1 MAILAAL
8 SATDHFDMTDAHSDT
23 QASGALAALAQQ
35 LTEQLPDLHEMA
47 VAAATR
53 LLTSM
58 GVDAHPDT
66 FYWHRFDNAQSSHRS
81 FSGYAHKGPPSET
94 MTFTELLMQ
103 RFRAS
108 DQDNADLLH
117 VMGGFYTANAQAQWF
132 DERNEVRLEPDK
144 VLSALWKVDFAASY
158 QAVLTKF
165 WTDNEQGVST
175 LIRINCLSA
184 AIEACQAGKLTRPQV
199 QWVFDGMG
207 CADAM
212 APTLGDLSGQRLP
225 IGSVTVD
232 ALQIAGHAFTSVLCF
247 NRPTGERLLYLAGRD
262 TAFQAFAD
270 HAAVEKWLYQQLQ
283 NVQSRERLLD
293 HGRLLEPAAALARTR
308 SLALLAKKPMKQ
320 FAAKVAWPPIAI
332 DAAHWLRT
340 RTREQME
347 AEARLQLHS
356 NSELRKQLWIGYLGA
371 GAHLFGSA
379 AMVNWPIALIVV
391 LASAGRFALNVERAV
406 NAAQTADR
414 RSALYASIVS
424 GIELLLNTTLLIPAQ
439 VPDIGDLEPLQ
450 APGHAAEQTPLLPD
464 TQGLLD
470 VGGQP
475 TIRLRGNL
483 YRARY
488 DTNLRCWLII
498 DPQRPFAFTGNYPVR
513 FNEQLEWELTPPGCL
528 RGGGGCMSVS
538 GEVEL
543 EPPPVSYV
551 QFERSPTRY
560 EVPLVAR
567 AATRELLSDQF
578 RKMLSGD
585 YFDPYTPLNPVLDSL
600 NKLRAELIEDAN
612 AFIAQWRSPGRSP
625 VPVPDPSLPPYIA
638 VRRLL
643 EESRGLVIGE
653 SHQAIA
659 SKRFLIENMP
669 ALARDGVETLY
680 MEHLMTDLHQAELD
694 QVASDGRLPSQLQDY
709 LRDQDLGHH
718 TDPARR
724 YNFTTLVQA
733 ARGEG
738 IHVRALDCAAS
749 YRLDGM
755 DDLYN
760 VGGTLRHKVFSY
772 HASRVI
778 AARGGLPGSGKW
790 IALVGDTHAST
801 YKGVPGLAQLHD
813 VTALRIVDAGA
824 GQQTRITLDPGEYY
838 LPSMG
843 HPDGVVKADWRLA
856 LKVREAPFTYLDP
869 SLAPPGVIRP

>member
-1 MAILAAL
+1 MTPANSDMQLRDTLAGFARQL
-8 SATDHFDMTDAHSDT
+8 SH
-23 QASGALAALAQQ
+23 
-35 LTEQLPDLHEMA
+35 QLPDLHQMA
-47 VAAATR
+47 VEAATQ
-53 LLTSM
+53 LLTPM
-58 GVDAHPDT
+58 GITAHPDT

-81 FSGYAHKGPPSET
+81 FSGYAHMGPPSESL
-94 MTFTELLMQ
+94 TFTELVMR

-117 VMGGFYTANAQAQWF
+117 VMGGFYTGDAKTLWF

-144 VLSALWKVDFAASY
+144 VLNALWKINFAASY
-158 QAVLTKF
+158 HKVLTQF
-165 WTDNEQGVST
+165 WADNEQGVPT

-184 AIEACQAGKLTRPQV
+184 AIEACQASRMTRQHM
-199 QWVFDGMG
+199 QSVFDGLG
-207 CADAM
+207 CANAM
-212 APTLGDLSGQRLP
+212 APTLADLDGVRAPLN
-225 IGSVTVD
+225 GVTVS
-232 ALQIAGHAFTSVLCF
+232 ALLIAGHAFPSVLCF
-247 NRPTGERLLYLAGRD
+247 NTPTGERLLYLAGRD
-262 TAFQAFAD
+262 TAFQVFAD
-270 HAAVEKWLYQQLQ
+270 QKAMHAWLYQQ
-283 NVQSRERLLD
+283 VQAVRSRERLLD
-293 HGRLLEPAAALARTR
+293 HGMLLEPAAVLSRAG
-308 SLALLAKKPMKQ
+308 SFALLAKKPLAL
-320 FAAKVAWPPIAI
+320 FAAKVSSPPIAI
-332 DAAHWLRT
+332 DAAHWLQAQT
-340 RTREQME
+340 RTQME

-371 GAHLFGSA
+371 GAHLFGPA

-406 NAAQTADR
+406 NAAEAADR
-414 RSALYASIVS
+414 RSALYASIAS
-424 GIELLLNTTLLIPAQ
+424 GIELLLNMTLLIPEQ
-439 VPDIGDLEPLQ
+439 LPELSDLQPLQ
-450 APGHAAEQTPLLPD
+450 APAHLSEQTALLPD

-470 VGGQP
+470 VAGQP
-475 TIRLRGNL
+475 TIRLRGKL
-483 YRARY
+483 YRVRY
-488 DTNLRCWLII
+488 DTNLRCWLIV

-513 FNEQLEWELTPPGCL
+513 FNEQLEWELVSPACL
-528 RGGGGCMSVS
+528 RGGGGCLSVS
-538 GEVEL
+538 REVEL

-551 QFERSPTRY
+551 QFERSASRY

-578 RKMLSGD
+578 RRMLSGD
-585 YFDPYTPLNPVLDSL
+585 YYDPYTPLNPVLDSL
-600 NKLRAELIEDAN
+600 NTLRAQLIEDAN

-625 VPVPDPSLPPYIA
+625 LRVPDPGLPPYLA

-643 EESRGLVIGE
+643 DESRALVIGE

-694 QVASDGRLPSQLQDY
+694 QIASDGRLPSQLQDY

-724 YNFTTLVQA
+724 YNYTTLVQA
-733 ARGEG
+733 ARREG
-738 IHVRALDCAAS
+738 IQVRALDCAAS

-760 VGGTLRHKVFSY
+760 VGETLRHRVFSY

-778 AARGGLPGSGKW
+778 AARGVLPGSGKW
-790 IALVGDTHAST
+790 IALVGDTHASS
-801 YKGVPGLAQLHD
+801 YKGVPGLAQLQD

-824 GQQTRITLDPGEYY
+824 GQQTNITLDPGEYY